1 MKTSDD
7 SLLVDQIG
15 RLTAVPK
22 ILQAVTH
29 ITGLRFAAVARVT
42 ETSWTACAVH
52 DAIGFGLEPGGELV
66 LETTLC
72 NEIRQHGQALVFGQA
87 STHALFADHPC
98 PKLYGFESYISVP
111 ITLGD
116 GRFFGTLCALDPLPA
131 MLDEQ
136 SVRTLELFADLIA
149 AQLETERRLE
159 QSDGALHLAEGTAR
173 LRDQFIAVLGHDL
186 RSPLQAMA
194 MGTQM
199 LREAPLHARWEQH
212 LDRMQR
218 SCERMG
224 ELIRDVLDLAR
235 GRLGGGIPVQRQAA
249 DQLLPQLRQVI
260 AEVQSG
266 NPRVTIVSRFEMD
279 GPVDCDPNRI
289 SQLFSNLLANAVTHG
304 DAGRPIQ
311 VEASSD
317 PAGFR
322 LSVTNWG
329 EPIAAQTMERLFEPF
344 WRGGSEQGAPK
355 LALGLGLGLYIAAE
369 IAKAHEGTLQV
380 SSSAQS
386 GTSFVFEI
394 PSASCRSA
402 APQ

>member
-1 MKTSDD
+1 M
-7 SLLVDQIG
+7 IG
-15 RLTAVPK
+15 RLSAVPK

-29 ITGLRFAAVARVT
+29 VTGLRFAAVARVT

-72 NEIRQHGQALVFGQA
+72 NEIRQHGQPLVFGQA
-87 STHALFADHPC
+87 STHPLFAQHPC
-98 PKLYGFESYISVP
+98 PRLYGFESYISVP

-116 GRFFGTLCALDPLPA
+116 GRFIGTLCALDPLPA
-131 MLDEQ
+131 KLDEQ
-136 SVRTLELFADLIA
+136 AVRTLELFASLIA

-159 QSDGALHLAEGTAR
+159 QSDGALHLAQGTAK

-186 RSPLQAMA
+186 RSPLQALA
-194 MGTQM
+194 MGTQL
-199 LREAPLHARWEQH
+199 LREAPLHARWEKH
-212 LDRMQR
+212 LDRMER

-235 GRLGGGIPVQRQAA
+235 GRLGGGIPVQRQTA

-266 NPRVTIVSRFEMD
+266 NPGVAIESSLRID
-279 GPVDCDPNRI
+279 HPVDCDPNRT
-289 SQLFSNLLANAVTHG
+289 SQLFSNLLTNAVSHG
-304 DAGRPIQ
+304 DTGRPIL
-311 VEASSD
+311 VDATSD
-317 PAGFR
+317 AAGFR

-329 EPIAAQTMERLFEPF
+329 EPIPPQTMERLFEPF
-344 WRGGSEQGAPK
+344 WRGGSEAGAPK

-369 IAKAHEGTLQV
+369 IAKAHHGSLQV
-380 SSSAQS
+380 SSSAES

-394 PSASCRSA
+394 PASGFRSA
-402 APQ
+402 ALRQR